1 MKAKTKKAFAK
12 RIKVTKNGKMLIR
25 KGGQNHFNSRDTG
38 TVTKKKRRDS
48 HLSESFRHSV
58 KSLLPNNP
66 V

>member
-25 KGGQNHFNSRDTG
+25 KGGQDHFNSRDSG
-38 TVTKKKRRDS
+38 KVTKKKRRDS
-48 HLSESFRHSV
+48 NLSESFRHSV
-58 KSLLPNNP
+58 KSLLPNHT

>member
-1 MKAKTKKAFAK
+1 MKAKTKKAFSK

-38 TVTKKKRRDS
+38 TVTKRKRRDS
-48 HLSESFRHSV
+48 SLSESYRHSV